1 MAEEIKRVISI
12 DTKSSN
18 KSINS
23 LKKEVDELSAS
34 LNELEIGTK
43 EYNDTLALLGKKQS
57 ELTTINDKIAQ
68 SSRTTAQRFESIA
81 KISAGLAS
89 GYGAVT
95 SAITLFGN
103 ESEDLTKVMVKL
115 QSTIALVQGVGGL
128 KDLLEEL
135 PVLGDW
141 FKKLV
146 GFINPFNTSLDTAAK
161 NLNNID
167 IGKLKTLENITANG
181 ANININQTTNSNTT
195 TTSSGFISPDNPE
208 YSQNVD
214 KSTSST
220 AAFAKEQD
228 NLRGKLKTLNV
239 AYSLENKQLSD
250 LNLLRAKSLGTIN
263 GLKQAEEELEKQLK
277 AGEISNTKYQLEI
290 GRLTNARIKE
300 EANLSRYNETIQA
313 STDNLSRI
321 KTNIDRTTTSIRSM
335 GTATTALQ
343 KAGKGLKT
351 ILSTT
356 GWIAL
361 ATAIG
366 VLIGKVISYVSSL
379 KSAEKQ
385 AKEFRKAITETTN
398 QIASKSIGVF
408 KELQIAYEK
417 VGDSADAKQ
426 EFLNKYADKIKETG
440 LNINTVAQA
449 EDAFINNTGNYVAAL
464 TARAKAQ
471 AIEEQAIKIYE
482 EYLNKRSEIENKIE
496 DTNFGEASAWQAFKA
511 TAMFWKDYQGQIY
524 EYTKQNKENTYNELS
539 DLNRE
544 IEERLRKMF
553 EDVAELNKKYGGFF
567 DIEVIK
573 NNTTQAK
580 EEINE
585 FDVWLQNRL
594 NAKDPVD
601 ELEDEYIRLLAL
613 AIKNNRSIEEVEAW
627 HQEELK
633 KIRDKAREDEENAR
647 KSAADKAWNDFQAE
661 LKRIRDLSSTS
672 NLREP
677 VEQTFQ
683 TTYTQG
689 ASKAFGL
696 AGDYNGTG
704 YKFTYQSRDDLNN
717 QYKAQTEYNNELLRL
732 TRERILQ
739 ENELLNEQLS
749 NEQLSADRR
758 LEIERILDENKRAL
772 SDAEIKNEQAN
783 TQAYQHLQQAR
794 QQALQGT
801 LSVASSVAGSM
812 ATIWGEESKVGKGF
826 ATAQAL
832 IDTYSAANSAYSAMA
847 GIPIVGPAL
856 GAAAAAAAIAAGI
869 ANVKKIWEVDETSGA
884 SASGASASVSAPA
897 NLNTAPV
904 EYTRNLLGDKET
916 DQLNNPIK
924 CYMLESEAREVMNKV
939 QMVENNASF

>member
-1 MAEEIKRVISI
+1 MEEIKRVISI

-103 ESEDLTKVMVKL
+103 ESEDLNKVMIKL

-167 IGKLKTLENITANG
+167 ISKLQRVNNQVRNIGTEIGDLSTAINKLSRSPSVKGTGGVLSNVIGGSEIINNQAKAVNVSAAAFSQWSDTAQNALKKTRPELIKFNNILQTAAQETG
-181 ANININQTTNSNTT
+181 TDIDRLQKIAKKLNINLSKLAYPLETEVIPTL
-195 TTSSGFISPDNPE
+195 
-208 YSQNVD
+208 
-214 KSTSST
+214 
-220 AAFAKEQD
+220 KE
-228 NLRGKLKTLNV
+228 G
-239 AYSLENKQLSD
+239 
-250 LNLLRAKSLGTIN
+250 
-263 GLKQAEEELEKQLK
+263 AEAQRKMAE
-277 AGEISNTKYQLEI
+277 A
-290 GRLTNARIKE
+290 TNA
-300 EANLSRYNETIQA
+300 A
-313 STDNLSRI
+313 SVATTRFGKAI
-321 KTNIDRTTTSIRSM
+321 KTVGMISLW
-335 GTATTALQ
+335 TAV
-343 KAGKGLKT
+343 
-351 ILSTT
+351 
-356 GWIAL
+356 

-366 VLIGKVISYVSSL
+366 IAISKLIEYISSI
-379 KSAEKQ
+379 KSTK
-385 AKEFRKAITETTN
+385 KEQEELRKSIEASTN

-408 KELQIAYEK
+408 KELQIAYER

-482 EYLNKRSEIENKIE
+482 EYLNKRSELEHKIE

-511 TAMFWKDYQGQIY
+511 TAMFRKDYQGQIY
-524 EYTKQNKENTYNELS
+524 EYTKRNKENTYNELS

-594 NAKDPVD
+594 NAKNPVD

-613 AIKNNRSIEEVEAW
+613 AIKNNRSLEEVEAW

-647 KSAADKAWNDFQAE
+647 KRAAGKAWNDFQAE

-717 QYKAQTEYNNELLRL
+717 QYNAQIAYNNELLRL

-856 GAAAAAAAIAAGI
+856 GAAAAAAAIVAGI
-869 ANVKKIWEVDETSGA
+869 ANVKKIWEVNETRGA

-897 NLNTAPV
+897 GINTSPV

-924 CYMLESEAREVMNKV
+924 CYVVESDITNAQTKV
-939 QMVENNASF
+939 AVTESNASF

>member
-1 MAEEIKRVISI
+1 MQKAAKKLNIDLSKLAYPLETEVIPTLKEGAEAQRKMAE
-12 DTKSSN
+12 
-18 KSINS
+18 
-23 LKKEVDELSAS
+23 A
-34 LNELEIGTK
+34 
-43 EYNDTLALLGKKQS
+43 
-57 ELTTINDKIAQ
+57 
-68 SSRTTAQRFESIA
+68 
-81 KISAGLAS
+81 
-89 GYGAVT
+89 
-95 SAITLFGN
+95 
-103 ESEDLTKVMVKL
+103 
-115 QSTIALVQGVGGL
+115 
-128 KDLLEEL
+128 
-135 PVLGDW
+135 
-141 FKKLV
+141 
-146 GFINPFNTSLDTAAK
+146 
-161 NLNNID
+161 
-167 IGKLKTLENITANG
+167 
-181 ANININQTTNSNTT
+181 
-195 TTSSGFISPDNPE
+195 
-208 YSQNVD
+208 
-214 KSTSST
+214 
-220 AAFAKEQD
+220 
-228 NLRGKLKTLNV
+228 
-239 AYSLENKQLSD
+239 
-250 LNLLRAKSLGTIN
+250 
-263 GLKQAEEELEKQLK
+263 
-277 AGEISNTKYQLEI
+277 
-290 GRLTNARIKE
+290 TNA
-300 EANLSRYNETIQA
+300 A
-313 STDNLSRI
+313 SV
-321 KTNIDRTTTSIRSM
+321 
-335 GTATTALQ
+335 ATTRFG
-343 KAGKGLKT
+343 KAMKT
-351 ILSTT
+351 VGMISLWTA
-356 GWIAL
+356 I

-366 VLIGKVISYVSSL
+366 IAISKLIEYVSSI
-379 KSAEKQ
+379 KSTK
-385 AKEFRKAITETTN
+385 KEQEELRKSIEASTN

-408 KELQIAYEK
+408 KELQIAYER

-482 EYLNKRSEIENKIE
+482 EYLNKRSELENKIE

-511 TAMFWKDYQGQIY
+511 TTMFWKDYQGQIY

-594 NAKDPVD
+594 NAKNPVD

-613 AIKNNRSIEEVEAW
+613 AIKNNRSLEEVEAW

-647 KSAADKAWNDFQAE
+647 KSAADKAWNDLQSE

-704 YKFTYQSRDDLNN
+704 YKFTYQSREDLEN
-717 QYKAQTEYNNELLRL
+717 QYNAQIEYNNNLLSL
-732 TRERILQ
+732 TQGRIEQ
-739 ENELLNEQLS
+739 ENALLNQQLMNEQLTA
-749 NEQLSADRR
+749 EQKE
-758 LEIERILDENKRAL
+758 EIQRTLTENNMAL
-772 SDAEIKNEQAN
+772 SDAQLANEQAN

-812 ATIWGEESKVGKGF
+812 ASI
-826 ATAQAL
+826 
-832 IDTYSAANSAYSAMA
+832 
-847 GIPIVGPAL
+847 
-856 GAAAAAAAIAAGI
+856 
-869 ANVKKIWEVDETSGA
+869 
-884 SASGASASVSAPA
+884 
-897 NLNTAPV
+897 
-904 EYTRNLLGDKET
+904 
-916 DQLNNPIK
+916 
-924 CYMLESEAREVMNKV
+924 
-939 QMVENNASF
+939 

>member
-1 MAEEIKRVISI
+1 MAQTEIKKVISI

-23 LKKEVDELSAS
+23 LKKDIDALSSS
-34 LNELEIGTK
+34 LNDLEIGTK
-43 EYNDTLALLGKKQS
+43 EYNETLALLGKRQS
-57 ELTTINDKIAQ
+57 EFNKINEQIAR
-68 SSRTTAQRFESIA
+68 SSRTTAQRFESVA
-81 KISAGLAS
+81 KISTGLAS
-89 GYGAVT
+89 GYGAAT
-95 SAITLFGN
+95 AAITLFGK
-103 ESEDLTKVMVKL
+103 ESEDLNKVMVKL
-115 QSTIALVQGVGGL
+115 QSSIALVQGIGGI

-135 PVLGDW
+135 PTLGNW
-141 FKKLV
+141 FKKLTD
-146 GFINPFNTSLDTAAK
+146 FISPFNTGLNNAAK
-161 NLNNID
+161 NLNQIDASKLNGIGTSVGNVGTELGNISKVVKD
-167 IGKLKTLENITANG
+167 LEGT
-181 ANININQTTNSNTT
+181 NINFKGGMIQGVMGTPAEISATNKSVSNTIPIVGKFNDT
-195 TTSSGFISPDNPE
+195 VKNSANSMKVTS
-208 YSQNVD
+208 
-214 KSTSST
+214 
-220 AAFAKEQD
+220 
-228 NLRGKLKTLNV
+228 
-239 AYSLENKQLSD
+239 
-250 LNLLRAKSLGTIN
+250 
-263 GLKQAEEELEKQLK
+263 EELERLKRNSPAIAAALNKQADAAKGLADGTSQAAK
-277 AGEISNTKYQLEI
+277 A
-290 GRLTNARIKE
+290 
-300 EANLSRYNETIQA
+300 
-313 STDNLSRI
+313 
-321 KTNIDRTTTSIRSM
+321 TTAFSK
-335 GTATTALQ
+335 ATTAL
-343 KAGKGLKT
+343 KT
-351 ILSTT
+351 IGNVTV
-356 GWIAL
+356 WIAL

-366 VLIGKVISYVSSL
+366 LAINKVIDYVSSIRT
-379 KSAEKQ
+379 A
-385 AKEFRKAITETTN
+385 AKEQEEFRKSITDATN
-398 QIASKSIGVF
+398 QISSKSIAIF
-408 KELQIAYEK
+408 KELQIAYER

-482 EYLNKRSEIENKIE
+482 EYLNKRSELENKIE

-594 NAKDPVD
+594 NAKNPVD

-613 AIKNNRSIEEVEAW
+613 AIKNNRSLEEVEAW

-647 KSAADKAWNDFQAE
+647 KSAADKAWDDLQTE
-661 LKRIRDLSSTS
+661 LKRM
-672 NLREP
+672 REARYDIKDP
-677 VEQTFQ
+677 SLEIPKTQ
-683 TTYTQG
+683 YTQG
-689 ASKAFGL
+689 FAKIFGLSGEFSYSSKKDIEGYKDRLLGTDTEEGSIDKYNNQIKTRLEEQKSFLLKQLENETLTADQRKLIKLELDSIDEQLTENEIDRENKKNKVRENVNKQYQESIKARLDLASK
-696 AGDYNGTG
+696 
-704 YKFTYQSRDDLNN
+704 
-717 QYKAQTEYNNELLRL
+717 
-732 TRERILQ
+732 
-739 ENELLNEQLS
+739 
-749 NEQLSADRR
+749 
-758 LEIERILDENKRAL
+758 
-772 SDAEIKNEQAN
+772 
-783 TQAYQHLQQAR
+783 
-794 QQALQGT
+794 
-801 LSVASSVAGSM
+801 VAGSM

-847 GIPIVGPAL
+847 GIPVVGPAL

-884 SASGASASVSAPA
+884 SASSASASVAAPA
-897 NLNTAPV
+897 ALNTTPV

-916 DQLNNPIK
+916 DLLNEPVK
-924 CYMLESEAREVMNKV
+924 CYVVESDITNAQTKV
-939 QMVENNASF
+939 AVTESNASF